1 MSMRSVDRMDDRPK
15 DDDSMGGRMDRRDSG
30 MSGSKKNKDKGSD
43 MSSAMADGGIGKKM
57 K

>member
-1 MSMRSVDRMDDRPK
+1 MDDRPK